1 MTFWLDEYAARFSAA
16 RKEMIG
22 PGVDTLQARTFADI
36 FYPVGHRTTGR
47 ANCHCRVDP
56 AEGGPRP
63 VACGL
68 GSAFAPASSRIGDS
82 AVREDGEDPS
92 AATVETMRERG
103 LSRRA
108 IGMETRAVSVFARFP
123 ERIQSGLTGLSFKN
137 VEVEDVCRV
146 ESPAGIGRVRQA
158 AATTGPGVE
167 AAAEA
172 IRPGMA
178 EDVVAAA
185 AVSTMRRAGR
195 IDGSAAGMPTR
206 LPAPGL
212 NGPGRSQVRQICQSG
227 CRMASSLL
235 ISAEN

>member
-16 RKEMIG
+16 RKEMAG
-22 PGVDTLQARTFADI
+22 PGVDTLQARTFAAI
-36 FYPVGHRTTGR
+36 FYPVGHRTTGL

-56 AEGGPRP
+56 AEGGPRL

-68 GSAFAPASSRIGDS
+68 GSALAPTSSRIGDF

-92 AATVETMRERG
+92 AATVETLRERG

-146 ESPAGIGRVRQA
+146 ESPAG
-158 AATTGPGVE
+158 
-167 AAAEA
+167 
-172 IRPGMA
+172 
-178 EDVVAAA
+178 
-185 AVSTMRRAGR
+185 
-195 IDGSAAGMPTR
+195 MPTR

-212 NGPGRSQVRQICQSG
+212 NGPGRRQVRQICQSG
-227 CRMASSLL
+227 CRMASSP
-235 ISAEN
+235 SN